1 MTWTPARIKKLR
13 QDLKL
18 TQEGMAQRLR
28 VTTVTINR
36 WENGRVKPT
45 GLSIVMLDD
54 AKKSLNSKG
63 K

>member
-1 MTWTPARIKKLR
+1 MAWTPTRIKKLR

-18 TQEGMAQRLR
+18 TQEGMAHRLR

-54 AKKSLNSKG
+54 VKKGLNSKG